1 MRYCKARG
9 VGRLDKLPIAKTHE
23 MRYTNG
29 MKKPARSII
38 LCGIKHCGKST
49 LGKMLAAA
57 LGLDFYDT
65 DDLIYEQTGMDA
77 RAIYKSQ
84 GKDAFM
90 AAELKAC
97 EYLQELLSA
106 PNEASQ
112 AQNAP
117 AFGQPKNRGA
127 SDNSSQAQ
135 EAAAAKPKRAVI
147 ATGGGICQN
156 EPAIAILKK
165 LGTIVYLE
173 VPEITAAGRIVRE
186 ARFLPDGTIQNLP
199 AYIANKNP
207 ADQKEVRAIFH
218 DFYEERTKKYRSLAD
233 ITVQAQGSRSENT
246 KKILSALG
254 LD

>member
-1 MRYCKARG
+1 
-9 VGRLDKLPIAKTHE
+9 
-23 MRYTNG
+23 
-29 MKKPARSII
+29 MKRPARSII

-65 DDLIYEQTGMDA
+65 DDLILEQTGMDA
-77 RAIYKSQ
+77 RALYKSQ

-97 EYLQELLSA
+97 EYLRDIL
-106 PNEASQ
+106 Q
-112 AQNAP
+112 AE
-117 AFGQPKNRGA
+117 G
-127 SDNSSQAQ
+127 SQAQ
-135 EAAAAKPKRAVI
+135 EAAAEKSAVI

-207 ADQKEVRAIFH
+207 ADQEEVRAIFH
-218 DFYEERTKKYRSLAD
+218 DFYMERTKKYRSLAD
-233 ITVQAQGSRSENT
+233 ASVQAQGSRSENT

-254 LD
+254 LEH

>member
-1 MRYCKARG
+1 M
-9 VGRLDKLPIAKTHE
+9 DKLPIAKTHE

-29 MKKPARSII
+29 MKTPARSII

-49 LGKMLAAA
+49 QGKRIAAA

-65 DDLIYEQTGMDA
+65 DDLILEQCGMDA

-97 EYLQELLSA
+97 EFLRDKLSGNG
-106 PNEASQ
+106 PQ
-112 AQNAP
+112 T
-117 AFGQPKNRGA
+117 
-127 SDNSSQAQ
+127 Q
-135 EAAAAKPKRAVI
+135 EAAAEKSAVI

-156 EPAIAILKK
+156 EPAVAILKK
-165 LGTIVYLE
+165 IGTIVYLE
-173 VPEITAAGRIVRE
+173 VQEITAAGRIVRE
-186 ARFLPDGTIQNLP
+186 ARFLPDGSIENLP

-207 ADQKEVRAIFH
+207 ADKKEVRAIFH

-233 ITVQAQGSRSENT
+233 ITVQIQGSRSQNA
-246 KKILSALG
+246 KKILSALE
-254 LD
+254 LL

>member
-1 MRYCKARG
+1 
-9 VGRLDKLPIAKTHE
+9 
-23 MRYTNG
+23 
-29 MKKPARSII
+29 MKRPARSII

-112 AQNAP
+112 AQNA
-117 AFGQPKNRGA
+117 
-127 SDNSSQAQ
+127 
-135 EAAAAKPKRAVI
+135 AAAKPKCAVI

-207 ADQKEVRAIFH
+207 AGQKEVRAIFH
-218 DFYEERTKKYRSLAD
+218 DFYMERTKKYRSLAD
-233 ITVQAQGSRSENT
+233 ITVQMQGSRSENA

>member
-1 MRYCKARG
+1 M
-9 VGRLDKLPIAKTHE
+9 DKLPIAKTRE

-29 MKKPARSII
+29 MKTPARSII

-49 LGKMLAAA
+49 LGKMLADA

-65 DDLIYEQTGMDA
+65 DDLILEQCGMDA

-97 EYLQELLSA
+97 EYLRDILQA
-106 PNEASQ
+106 KGSQ
-112 AQNAP
+112 GQN
-117 AFGQPKNRGA
+117 
-127 SDNSSQAQ
+127 
-135 EAAAAKPKRAVI
+135 AAAAKSAVI

-173 VPEITAAGRIVRE
+173 VPEIIAAGRIVRE

-207 ADQKEVRAIFH
+207 SDEAQARAIFH
-218 DFYEERTKKYRSLAD
+218 DFYLERTQKYKSLAD
-233 ITVQAQGSRSENT
+233 VAVQMQGSRDENT
-246 KKILSALG
+246 KKILSELG
-254 LD
+254 LEH

>member
-1 MRYCKARG
+1 
-9 VGRLDKLPIAKTHE
+9 

-57 LGLDFYDT
+57 LDLDFYDT

-112 AQNAP
+112 AQNA
-117 AFGQPKNRGA
+117 
-127 SDNSSQAQ
+127 
-135 EAAAAKPKRAVI
+135 AAAKPKCAVI

-207 ADQKEVRAIFH
+207 AGQKEVRAIFH
-218 DFYEERTKKYRSLAD
+218 DFYMERTKKYRSLAD

-254 LD
+254 LEH

>member
-1 MRYCKARG
+1 M
-9 VGRLDKLPIAKTHE
+9 
-23 MRYTNG
+23 
-29 MKKPARSII
+29 
-38 LCGIKHCGKST
+38 CGIKHCGKST
-49 LGKMLAAA
+49 QGKRIASA

-65 DDLIYEQTGMDA
+65 DDLILEQCGMDA

-112 AQNAP
+112 GQN
-117 AFGQPKNRGA
+117 
-127 SDNSSQAQ
+127 
-135 EAAAAKPKRAVI
+135 AAAAKSAVI

-186 ARFLPDGTIQNLP
+186 ACFLPDGTIQNLP

-218 DFYEERTKKYRSLAD
+218 DFYTERTKKYRSLAD
-233 ITVQAQGSRSENT
+233 ASVQAQGSRSENT

>member
-1 MRYCKARG
+1 
-9 VGRLDKLPIAKTHE
+9 
-23 MRYTNG
+23 
-29 MKKPARSII
+29 MKRPTRSII

-49 LGKMLAAA
+49 QGKRLAAA

-65 DDLIYEQTGMDA
+65 DDLIFEQTGMDA

-97 EYLQELLSA
+97 EYLRDSLQGKE
-106 PNEASQ
+106 SQ
-112 AQNAP
+112 A
-117 AFGQPKNRGA
+117 K
-127 SDNSSQAQ
+127 
-135 EAAAAKPKRAVI
+135 EAAAAKSAVI

-218 DFYEERTKKYRSLAD
+218 DFYMERTKKYRSLAD
-233 ITVQAQGSRSENT
+233 ASVQAQGSRSENT

>member
-1 MRYCKARG
+1 
-9 VGRLDKLPIAKTHE
+9 
-23 MRYTNG
+23 

-49 LGKMLAAA
+49 QGKRLAAA

-65 DDLIYEQTGMDA
+65 DDLICEQTGMDA

-97 EYLQELLSA
+97 EFLRDKLSG
-106 PNEASQ
+106 NDSQ
-112 AQNAP
+112 AQNA
-117 AFGQPKNRGA
+117 
-127 SDNSSQAQ
+127 
-135 EAAAAKPKRAVI
+135 AAAKRAVI

-173 VPEITAAGRIVRE
+173 VQEITAAGRIVRE
-186 ARFLPDGTIQNLP
+186 ARFLPDGSIENLP

-207 ADQKEVRAIFH
+207 ADKKEVRAIFH
-218 DFYEERTKKYRSLAD
+218 DFYAERTKKYKSLAD
-233 ITVQAQGSRSENT
+233 ITVQMQGSRSENA
-246 KKILSALG
+246 KKILSALS

>member
-1 MRYCKARG
+1 
-9 VGRLDKLPIAKTHE
+9 
-23 MRYTNG
+23 MRYTVR

-49 LGKMLAAA
+49 QGKRIASA

-65 DDLIYEQTGMDA
+65 DDLIFEQTGMDA
-77 RAIYKSQ
+77 RTIYKSQ

-97 EYLQELLSA
+97 EFLRDKLSGGKA
-106 PNEASQ
+106 QYAGAAS
-112 AQNAP
+112 P
-117 AFGQPKNRGA
+117 
-127 SDNSSQAQ
+127 D
-135 EAAAAKPKRAVI
+135 AKSAVI

-186 ARFLPDGTIQNLP
+186 ARFLPDGTIENLP

-207 ADQKEVRAIFH
+207 ADQKEVRSIFH

-233 ITVQAQGSRSENT
+233 ITVQAQGSRSQNT
-246 KKILSALG
+246 KKILSELG

>member
-1 MRYCKARG
+1 
-9 VGRLDKLPIAKTHE
+9 

-29 MKKPARSII
+29 MKTPARPII

-49 LGKMLAAA
+49 QGKRLAAA

-65 DDLIYEQTGMDA
+65 DDLIFEQTGMDA

-84 GKDAFM
+84 GKDSFM

-97 EYLQELLSA
+97 EYLRDTLQAEG
-106 PNEASQ
+106 SQ
-112 AQNAP
+112 GQNA
-117 AFGQPKNRGA
+117 
-127 SDNSSQAQ
+127 
-135 EAAAAKPKRAVI
+135 AAEKSAVI

-218 DFYEERTKKYRSLAD
+218 DFYTERTKKYRTLAD
-233 ITVQAQGSRSENT
+233 ASVQAQGSRSENT